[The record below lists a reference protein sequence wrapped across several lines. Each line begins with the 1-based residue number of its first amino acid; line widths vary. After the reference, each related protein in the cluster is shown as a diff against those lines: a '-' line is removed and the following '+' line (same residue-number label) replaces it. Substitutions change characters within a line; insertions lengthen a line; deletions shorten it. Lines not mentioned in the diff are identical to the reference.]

1 MGAMKEHPR
10 YNVVSLRISDEEKI
24 TLDAIASRLNLSISD
39 LMREAVGLVQG
50 KLANGELSR

>member
-24 TLDAIASRLNLSISD
+24 TLDATARRLNLSISE

-50 KLANGELSR
+50 KLVNGELTR

>member
-1 MGAMKEHPR
+1 MGAMKENPR

-24 TLDAIASRLNLSISD
+24 TLDATARRLNLSISD

-50 KLANGELSR
+50 KLASGELSR